1 MGMYA
6 LFKKEISNFLSSL
19 IGIMVIVVF
28 LLITGLFLWV
38 FQSDFNLLTYGYANL
53 DGLFILAPWVFL
65 FLVPA
70 VTMRSFAEENRT
82 GTIEMLATKPLS
94 DWQIIWA
101 KFLASVA
108 LVLLALLPTAVYY
121 FSVYRLGFPV
131 GNLDTGGILGSY
143 IGLFLLSA
151 SFVSIGI
158 FCSSVTNN
166 QILAFILS
174 VFLCGFMYIG
184 FELIY
189 SLSLFGPIDLFIQR
203 LGMAAHYGSIS
214 RGVVDTRDVLY
225 FLSVM
230 AVFLCMTKLVLAS
243 RKWITAFVVT
253 MVIVAA
259 LNTIGSFVFTRFD
272 LTSEKRYT
280 LSDTTKQT
288 LRDLDDYVYFK
299 VYLDGD
305 FPAGFKKLRRE
316 TKEMLDEFRAYSK
329 YIDY

>member
-1 MGMYA
+1 MYA

-38 FQSDFNLLTYGYANL
+38 FQSDFNLLSFGYANL

-82 GTIEMLATKPLS
+82 GTIEMLLTKPLS
-94 DWQIIWA
+94 DWQIIFA
-101 KFLASVA
+101 KFLAAVA
-108 LVLLALLPTAVYY
+108 LVLLSLLPTLVYY

-131 GNLDTGGILGSY
+131 GNLDSGGIFGSY
-143 IGLFLLSA
+143 IGLFLLSS

-174 VFLCGFMYIG
+174 VFLCGFTYIG
-184 FELIY
+184 FEFIY
-189 SLSLFGPIDLFIQR
+189 SLSLFGSIDLFIQR
-203 LGMAAHYGSIS
+203 LGMAAHYSSIS
-214 RGVVDTRDVLY
+214 RGVVDTRDILY

-230 AVFLCMTKLVLAS
+230 ALFLSMTKLVLAS
-243 RKWITAFVVT
+243 RKW
-253 MVIVAA
+253 
-259 LNTIGSFVFTRFD
+259 
-272 LTSEKRYT
+272 
-280 LSDTTKQT
+280 
-288 LRDLDDYVYFK
+288 
-299 VYLDGD
+299 
-305 FPAGFKKLRRE
+305 
-316 TKEMLDEFRAYSK
+316 
-329 YIDY
+329 

>member
-1 MGMYA
+1 MYA

-82 GTIEMLATKPLS
+82 GTIEMLLTKPLS
-94 DWQIIWA
+94 DWQIIFA

-108 LVLLALLPTAVYY
+108 LVLLALIPTGVYY
-121 FSVYRLGFPV
+121 FSVYRLGFPM
-131 GNLDTGGILGSY
+131 GNLDSGSILGSY

-151 SFVSIGI
+151 SFISIGI
-158 FCSSVTNN
+158 FCSAVTNN

-174 VFLCGFMYIG
+174 VFLCGFIYIG
-184 FELIY
+184 FEFIY

-203 LGMAAHYGSIS
+203 LGMAAHYSSIS
-214 RGVVDTRDVLY
+214 RGVVDTRDILY

-230 AVFLCMTKLVLAS
+230 ALFLSATKLVLAS
-243 RKWITAFVVT
+243 RKW
-253 MVIVAA
+253 
-259 LNTIGSFVFTRFD
+259 
-272 LTSEKRYT
+272 
-280 LSDTTKQT
+280 
-288 LRDLDDYVYFK
+288 
-299 VYLDGD
+299 
-305 FPAGFKKLRRE
+305 
-316 TKEMLDEFRAYSK
+316 
-329 YIDY
+329 

>member
-1 MGMYA
+1 MYA

-82 GTIEMLATKPLS
+82 GTIEMLLTKPLS
-94 DWQIIWA
+94 DWQILFA

-108 LVLLALLPTAVYY
+108 LVLLSLIPTAVYY
-121 FSVYRLGFPV
+121 FSVYRLGFPM
-131 GNLDTGGILGSY
+131 GNLDSGSILGSY
-143 IGLFLLSA
+143 IGLFLLSS
-151 SFVSIGI
+151 SFVSIGV

-174 VFLCGFMYIG
+174 VFLCGFIYIG
-184 FELIY
+184 FEFIY

-203 LGMAAHYGSIS
+203 LGMAAHYSSIS
-214 RGVVDTRDVLY
+214 RGVVDTRDILY

-230 AVFLCMTKLVLAS
+230 ALFLSMTKLVLGS
-243 RKWITAFVVT
+243 RKW
-253 MVIVAA
+253 
-259 LNTIGSFVFTRFD
+259 
-272 LTSEKRYT
+272 
-280 LSDTTKQT
+280 
-288 LRDLDDYVYFK
+288 
-299 VYLDGD
+299 
-305 FPAGFKKLRRE
+305 
-316 TKEMLDEFRAYSK
+316 
-329 YIDY
+329 

>member
-1 MGMYA
+1 MYLCKLNHFGMYA

-82 GTIEMLATKPLS
+82 GTIEMLLTKPLS
-94 DWQIIWA
+94 DWQIIMA

-108 LVLLALLPTAVYY
+108 LVLLSLIPTGVYY
-121 FSVYRLGFPV
+121 FSVYRLGLPM
-131 GNLDTGGILGSY
+131 GNLDSGGIMGSY

-151 SFVSIGI
+151 SFIAIGI
-158 FCSSVTNN
+158 FCSAVTNN

-174 VFLCGFMYIG
+174 VFLCGFIYIG
-184 FELIY
+184 FEFIY

-203 LGMAAHYGSIS
+203 LGMAAHYSSIS
-214 RGVVDTRDVLY
+214 RGVVDTRDILY

-230 AVFLCMTKLVLAS
+230 ALFLSATKLVLAS
-243 RKWITAFVVT
+243 RKW
-253 MVIVAA
+253 
-259 LNTIGSFVFTRFD
+259 
-272 LTSEKRYT
+272 
-280 LSDTTKQT
+280 
-288 LRDLDDYVYFK
+288 
-299 VYLDGD
+299 
-305 FPAGFKKLRRE
+305 
-316 TKEMLDEFRAYSK
+316 
-329 YIDY
+329 